1 MWGMCR
7 IDAVCV
13 ILFIRNNILMGY
25 MYSIYLLKKKKC
37 EINILMKSQTHDLT
51 IIARHQSM
59 PIASPICQTH
69 HRTMDSKN
77 RGGYPA

>member
-25 MYSIYLLKKKKC
+25 MYSIYLLKKKKV
-37 EINILMKSQTHDLT
+37 
-51 IIARHQSM
+51 
-59 PIASPICQTH
+59 
-69 HRTMDSKN
+69 
-77 RGGYPA
+77 